1 MKPYQL
7 LRGDNLALLRGMA
20 DASVD
25 SIVTDPPY
33 ELTAG
38 KKGGSGPANVNLDSP
53 FGRARVGTGFMG
65 MKWDGS
71 GVAYKVELWREALR
85 VLKPGGYLLAFGGTR
100 TFHRVAV
107 AIEDAGFELRDTIM
121 WVYGSGMPK
130 GTDKAKI
137 PEPWRG
143 AWNTAL
149 KPSWEPILVARK
161 DMVGTLGD
169 NLLAHGTGALNIDG
183 CRVPVDDARYARNCS
198 GDCGHAGTRGADDE
212 GSTNLHTGGGSASD
226 AGRWPANLIHDGSD
240 KVLAAFPQASGAMAP
255 VRGTEPS
262 GKTDNTF
269 GEFGGRAPSD
279 QRDGGGSAARFF
291 YCAKASRADRN
302 EGCETLPSKALNWSS
317 GEANPGSFQSPNTD
331 RTARNHHPTVKPT
344 DLMRYLCRLVT
355 PPGGLVLDLF
365 NGSGSTGKAAVLEGF
380 RYIGLEL
387 DEDGD
392 GNPIGY
398 IAISEARIAAA
409 LASAQAP
416 KLAAKPKAKTVPP
429 PKPGEPGHIPDL
441 FA

>member
-7 LRGDNLALLRGMA
+7 LRGDNLALLRDMA

-38 KKGGSGPANVNLDSP
+38 KKGGSGPASVNLDSP

-161 DMVGTLGD
+161 DMVGTLAD
-169 NLLAHGTGALNIDG
+169 NLLGHGTGALNIDG
-183 CRVPVDDARYARNCS
+183 CRVPVSD
-198 GDCGHAGTRGADDE
+198 GDEVVTFDRHAGERDRDQYR
-212 GSTNLHTGGGSASD
+212 TGTVANARPSA

-240 KVLAAFPQASGAMAP
+240 EVLAAFPQASGAVAP
-255 VRGTEPS
+255 VLGTEPS
-262 GKTDNTF
+262 EKTDNTF

-302 EGCETLPSKALNWSS
+302 EGCEALPSKALNWSS
-317 GEANPGSFQSPNTD
+317 GEANPGAFQSPNTD
-331 RTARNHHPTVKPT
+331 RTARNFHPTVKPT
-344 DLMRYLCRLVT
+344 ALMRYLCRLVT
-355 PPGGLVLDLF
+355 PPGGTVLDLF
-365 NGSGSTGKAAVLEGF
+365 NGSGSTGKAAMLEGF

-392 GNPIGY
+392 GKPMGY
-398 IAISEARIAAA
+398 IAISEARIEHA
-409 LASAQAP
+409 LASMRASKP
-416 KLAAKPKAKTVPP
+416 EAKPKDRTAPP
-429 PKPGEPGHIPDL
+429 PAPGEPGHIPDL